1 MRTVTYEYNDLGND
15 VSNRP
20 AEVPANGTI
29 PIVVNGEPRDVPEGF
44 NLAQLLVFLEV
55 NPDRVAIERNLE
67 IVRKP
72 EWADTQ
78 IIAGDLLEVVWFVG
92 GGL

>member
-1 MRTVTYEYNDLGND
+1 M
-15 VSNRP
+15 SNRP

-29 PIVVNGEPRDVPEGF
+29 QIVVNGQPRDVPEGF
-44 NLAQLLVFLEV
+44 NLAQLLGFLEV

-72 EWADTQ
+72 EWTGTPVV
-78 IIAGDLLEVVWFVG
+78 AGDRLEVVWFVG
-92 GGL
+92 GGRC

>member
-1 MRTVTYEYNDLGND
+1 

-20 AEVPANGTI
+20 TEVPANGTI
-29 PIVVNGEPRDVPEGF
+29 QIVVNGETRDVPQGS
-44 NLAQLLVFLEV
+44 NLEQLLGFLEV

-72 EWADTQ
+72 EWSGTQ
-78 IIAGDLLEVVWFVG
+78 ILPGDRLEVVWFVG
-92 GGL
+92 GGSR

>member
-1 MRTVTYEYNDLGND
+1 
-15 VSNRP
+15 VSNCP

-29 PIVVNGEPRDVPEGF
+29 QIVVNGETREVPQGS
-44 NLAQLLVFLEV
+44 NLEQLLGFLEV

-72 EWADTQ
+72 DWAGTQ
-78 IIAGDLLEVVWFVG
+78 IAAGDRLEVVWFVG
-92 GGL
+92 GGSR

>member
-1 MRTVTYEYNDLGND
+1 

-29 PIVVNGEPRDVPEGF
+29 RIVVNGEAREVPGGF
-44 NLAQLLVFLEV
+44 NLAQLLGFLDV

-72 EWADTQ
+72 EWSGTQ
-78 IIAGDLLEVVWFVG
+78 VVAGDRLEVVWFVG
-92 GGL
+92 GGSR

>member
-1 MRTVTYEYNDLGND
+1 

-29 PIVVNGEPRDVPEGF
+29 RIVVNGEPREVPQGF
-44 NLAQLLVFLEV
+44 NLEQLLGFLDV

-72 EWADTQ
+72 EWAGTQ
-78 IIAGDLLEVVWFVG
+78 VVADDRLEVVWFVG
-92 GGL
+92 GGCD